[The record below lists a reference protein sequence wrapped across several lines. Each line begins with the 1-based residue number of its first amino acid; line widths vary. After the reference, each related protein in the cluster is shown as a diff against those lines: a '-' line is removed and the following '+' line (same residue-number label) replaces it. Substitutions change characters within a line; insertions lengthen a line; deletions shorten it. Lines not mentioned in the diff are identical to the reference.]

1 MFENVKGLVKTAKH
15 REYYEELK
23 AALCDAGYYI
33 CDKTLNALNFGVPQ
47 DRERII

>member
-33 CDKTLNALNFGVPQ
+33 CDKTLNALNLAF
-47 DRERII
+47 RKIEKESF